1 MKQYENVS
9 IEILSFSVED
19 IIRTSISVDDG
30 NDNTT
35 PRPDLPFG
43 PNF

>member
-9 IEILSFSVED
+9 IEILSFSAED
-19 IIRTSISVDDG
+19 IIRTSFSADDN

-35 PRPDLPFG
+35 PMPDLPFG

>member
-19 IIRTSISVDDG
+19 IIRTSDSVDAG
-30 NDNTT
+30 NDNLT
-35 PRPDLPFG
+35 PMPDLPFG